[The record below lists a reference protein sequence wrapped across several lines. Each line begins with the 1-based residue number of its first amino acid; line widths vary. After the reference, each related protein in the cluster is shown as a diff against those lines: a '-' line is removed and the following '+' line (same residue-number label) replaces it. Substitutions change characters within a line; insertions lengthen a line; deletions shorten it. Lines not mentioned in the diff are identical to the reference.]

1 LPLFHIKFKFTGN
14 SQIGEVYAALD
25 VPEGHNIY
33 GSGNVDEPFYNFL
46 QDPAQDME
54 EGQRYSCLTLDP
66 AMYHT
71 LEKLQ
76 VEDQRNAE
84 YSCPTEPMYN
94 VLEGP
99 TPGVRNE
106 TESCGAISVNEP
118 FHNTVEEPVSNEG
131 LSSGNNDPVY
141 NTLEDPLYLG
151 FGCGGQNG
159 PTGLQDPVYNVLEGP
174 GADVVEC
181 KVSKDDTIAV
191 YAVPNQKKK

>member
-1 LPLFHIKFKFTGN
+1 MPLFHIKFKFTGN

-33 GSGNVDEPFYNFL
+33 GPGNVDEPFYNFL
-46 QDPAQDME
+46 QDPAQDRE
-54 EGQRYSCLTLDP
+54 EGQRYSCLSLDP
-66 AMYHT
+66 AMYQT

-106 TESCGAISVNEP
+106 TESCGAISVKEP
-118 FHNTVEEPVSNEG
+118 FYNTVEKPVSNEG

-174 GADVVEC
+174 SADVVEC
-181 KVSKDDTIAV
+181 
-191 YAVPNQKKK
+191 

>member
-1 LPLFHIKFKFTGN
+1 
-14 SQIGEVYAALD
+14 
-25 VPEGHNIY
+25 
-33 GSGNVDEPFYNFL
+33 
-46 QDPAQDME
+46 
-54 EGQRYSCLTLDP
+54 
-66 AMYHT
+66 MYHT

-76 VEDQRNAE
+76 VKDQRNAE

-94 VLEGP
+94 VLEVP
-99 TPGVRNE
+99 TLGVRNE
-106 TESCGAISVNEP
+106 TESCGDISVNDP
-118 FHNTVEEPVSNEG
+118 YYNTVEKPVSSEG

-181 KVSKDDTIAV
+181 
-191 YAVPNQKKK
+191 